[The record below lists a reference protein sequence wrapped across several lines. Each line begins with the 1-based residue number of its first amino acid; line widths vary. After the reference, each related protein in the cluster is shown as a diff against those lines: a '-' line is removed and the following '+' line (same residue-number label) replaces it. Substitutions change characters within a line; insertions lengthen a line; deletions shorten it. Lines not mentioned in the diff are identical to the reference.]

1 MNKLNDNQ
9 REIVYIEQTE
19 KFHNKVQIFEDRV
32 KKNSL
37 LKEEEEERQRLYEKN
52 RANMRERMR
61 RLKEFIRDKKDISK
75 TDEEFFE
82 QYKKYFAQYNVKS
95 YLELQKLINN
105 FDEMER
111 KEKYLKYLKI
121 IKIED
126 FFIKPEIKR
135 FDNLNIDLN
144 SKKNNIYI
152 NKYSNYFKKLQKS
165 NNIITYNLIPN
176 IKEYIYNKIST
187 YEIKRLDNKEVKG
200 IKKYK
205 YNNESELIESSNTC
219 SIQCEKISNN
229 IVCAGENYTE
239 NGIPIQ
245 ELRNKKIKKIINGF
259 SEEDKENYKKVDYIM
274 KNIRNKYDN
283 NINNK
288 NIFCLDCNECFSK
301 NEKDEHSNHSTFH
314 IEDDKDD
321 LLDMDINELDYNI
334 NLNKLYEKLKKD
346 QNKILIYGNN
356 ELIIYYGELLFS
368 LYEIIINN
376 NSIEELNKSIININD
391 NYKEEIE
398 SKNFNQFFKDY
409 FLFNIKRIEKLSY
422 FKKLKIEK
430 ILADLDE
437 ENNYLLKNINYQIE
451 NNNNFEN
458 NKIKKIYDINLDNIF
473 YEEKN
478 KNLKLKKNDF
488 NKLNEDDKKK
498 LFLKIGLGLKYK
510 YGKNESITELYS
522 KAKNEEIIPLKYE
535 DFIMKNLNIPKVN

>member
-422 FKKLKIEK
+422 FKKSKIEK

>member
-126 FFIKPEIKR
+126 FLIKPEIKR

-219 SIQCEKISNN
+219 NIQCEKISNN

-239 NGIPIQ
+239 NGIPIE

-301 NEKDEHSNHSTFH
+301 NEKDEHSNHSTFQ

-398 SKNFNQFFKDY
+398 LKNFNQFFKDY

-422 FKKLKIEK
+422 FKKSKIEK

-458 NKIKKIYDINLDNIF
+458 NKIKKISDINLDNIF

-478 KNLKLKKNDF
+478 NNLKLKKNDF